1 MLRKK
6 ICMLG
11 GAGVGKTSLTRR
23 YVDAMFSDAYL
34 STVGV
39 KIDHK
44 QIDVDGT
51 PLGLVIWDVQGQD
64 EARSIRPSFL
74 KGAAGYALVVD
85 LSRPESLDVAIEVR
99 DAVRVFVGDL
109 PYVLVLNKSDLVE
122 PGELDVSELADDAA
136 TTVMASAKLDTG
148 VDELFRELGLCLVNS
163 AR

>member
-23 YVDAMFSDAYL
+23 YVDAMFSDDYL

-44 QIDVDGT
+44 QIAVDGT
-51 PLGLVIWDVQGQD
+51 DLGLVIWDVQGQD

-85 LSRPESLDVAIEVR
+85 LSRPESIDVAIEVR
-99 DAVRVFVGDL
+99 DTVRVFVGDL
-109 PYVLVLNKSDLVE
+109 PYVLTLNKSDLVS
-122 PGELDVSELADDAA
+122 PDALDTSELADDAA
-136 TTVMASAKLDTG
+136 ATIATSAKLDAG
-148 VDELFRELGLCLVNS
+148 VEELFTALGRCLVS
-163 AR
+163 S

>member
-1 MLRKK
+1 MIRKK

-11 GAGVGKTSLTRR
+11 AAGVGKTSLTRR
-23 YVDAMFSDAYL
+23 YVDSMFSDDYL

-44 QIDVDGT
+44 QVDVDGA

-85 LSRPESLDVAIEVR
+85 LSRPDTLEIAVEVR
-99 DAVRVFVGDL
+99 DSVRVFVGDL
-109 PYVLVLNKSDLVE
+109 PYVLTLNKADLVAA
-122 PGELDVSELADDAA
+122 DSVDTSELAGDAVA
-136 TTVMASAKLDTG
+136 TIATSAKLDSG
-148 VDELFRELGLCLVNS
+148 VSELFETLGKALIGAS
-163 AR
+163 

>member
-1 MLRKK
+1 MIRKK

-23 YVDAMFSDAYL
+23 YVDAMFSDDYL

-44 QIDVDGT
+44 QISVDGT
-51 PLGLVIWDVQGQD
+51 DLGLVIWDVQGQD

-85 LSRPESLDVAIEVR
+85 LSRPESFEVAIEVR
-99 DAVRVFVGDL
+99 DTVRVFVGDL
-109 PYVLVLNKSDLVE
+109 PYVLTLNKSDLAS
-122 PGELDVSELADDAA
+122 PDAMDASELAGDAA
-136 TTVMASAKLDTG
+136 ATITTSAKLDAG
-148 VDELFRELGLCLVNS
+148 VEELFAALGRCLVS
-163 AR
+163 S